1 MVRNYTDSEL
11 LEKVKSIE
19 KFRII
24 PNERW
29 ILGVRSKADLPNK
42 FDDKFYVFE
51 GEKFIVVLTGTT
63 HPGVSILKSFDA
75 YNKNGA
81 AVVQANM
88 WYYNLWSFGQHKGK
102 MPALLQTGAQVNVFR
117 DGNKN
122 DKSEEIGA
130 ITRGFYGINFHTNTY
145 DFSKD
150 SIKIKKEDVNNW
162 SAGCQVTND
171 REKYLSLMEYFEKA
185 KKDKQQG
192 FVSYCLINE
201 F

>member
-1 MVRNYTDSEL
+1 MVRKYTDSEL
-11 LEKVKSIE
+11 LDKVKSIE

-63 HPGVSILKSFDA
+63 HPGVSILKSFKKF
-75 YNKNGA
+75 NKNGA

-88 WYYNLWSFGQHKGK
+88 WYYNLWSFGQHRGK

-122 DKSEEIGA
+122 DKSEEIGG
-130 ITRGFYGINFHTNTY
+130 ITSGFYGINFHTNTY

-150 SIKIKKEDVNNW
+150 SIKIKKSDINGW
-162 SAGCQVTND
+162 SAGCQVTNE
-171 REKYLSLMEYFEKA
+171 REKYLSLMQYFEKA